1 MFIHR
6 FCSMIVLLG
15 LLFLTLLGNNI
26 GLAAY
31 FVFGVLL
38 SFFVTKEICEI
49 FGNINIL
56 TNKKVL
62 CIANTVAFI
71 IPFFLAQGNNIEFLR
86 KIHISRISFMAI
98 PIFVLLLFI
107 AVLIQVLCSVNDAEK
122 LRKAMMNIAAFIFIS
137 FPVFLITIIYT
148 LGRERLFFPEEGASF
163 SLNVFFL
170 YFILVTKSG
179 DIGAYAIGTLC
190 GKLMKNGTH
199 KMIPSVSP
207 GKSYEGL
214 AGGIAVSV
222 GLSYLLA
229 YCFNINILVK
239 NPLIPAIS
247 GLVLYFGGMYG
258 DLVESSIK
266 RTCKV
271 KDSGKTIP
279 GIGGIYDLLDSLF
292 LSAPC
297 FCLFLFISAVAGK

>member
-6 FCSMIVLLG
+6 FFSMIVLLG
-15 LLFLTLLGNNI
+15 LLFLTLLGNNT

-31 FVFGVLL
+31 FVFGILL

-62 CIANTVAFI
+62 CITNTVAFI
-71 IPFFLAQGNNIEFLR
+71 IPFLLSQGGNIEFLR
-86 KIHISRISFMAI
+86 KINISRISLLSI
-98 PIFVLLLFI
+98 PVFTLILFI
-107 AVLIQVLCSVNDAEK
+107 AVLIQVLCSVNDGEK
-122 LRKAMMNIAAFIFIS
+122 LKRSLMNITTFIFIN
-137 FPVFLITIIYT
+137 FPIFLITVIYT
-148 LGRERLFFPEEGASF
+148 LGREKLFFPEEGASF
-163 SLNVFFL
+163 SLNALFL

-229 YCFNINILVK
+229 YCFDIKILVK
-239 NPLIPAIS
+239 NPIIPAVS

>member
-6 FCSMIVLLG
+6 FCSMIVLLC
-15 LLFLTLLGNNI
+15 LLFLTLLGNHI

-49 FGNINIL
+49 FGNINIS
-56 TNKKVL
+56 TNKKFL
-62 CIANTVAFI
+62 CVVNTVAFI
-71 IPFFLAQGNNIEFLR
+71 IPFLLAQGNNIGFLS
-86 KIHISRISFMAI
+86 KINISRIALLAI
-98 PIFVLLLFI
+98 PVFVLVLFI

-122 LRKAMMNIAAFIFIS
+122 LKKAMMNIAAFVFIN
-137 FPVFLITIIYT
+137 FPIFLITIIFT
-148 LGRERLFFPEEGASF
+148 LGREKLFFPEEGASL

-229 YCFNINILVK
+229 YCFDINMLIK
-239 NPLIPAIS
+239 NPIIPAIS